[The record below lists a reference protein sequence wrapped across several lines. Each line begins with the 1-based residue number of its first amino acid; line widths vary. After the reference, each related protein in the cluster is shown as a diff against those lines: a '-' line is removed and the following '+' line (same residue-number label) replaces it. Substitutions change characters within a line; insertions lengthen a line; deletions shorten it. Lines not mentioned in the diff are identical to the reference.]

1 MSEQVDTGAFPIDVE
16 TANSSPAGLRP
27 AARRASD
34 FVFTFSY
41 ETYSDA
47 VRRGMMRP
55 PDRILTSLMRSPDV
69 RRLLVANPFRWF
81 PRIAATPLLD
91 RDTPFPSSGRMSLH
105 RPVRL
110 RRDDP
115 TDVAAVAATYRAYDR
130 SLQRAARR
138 LGLIDPCV
146 LTTNPLV
153 AGFAPFE
160 WAGGVTFFARDD
172 WSNSPAREAYWPAYR
187 EAYRRIAASGR
198 PVAAVSAE
206 IIERIAP
213 TGPNEVVPNGVEPTE
228 WLGPR
233 PPAPGW
239 FAELPGPRAVYV
251 GTLDSRLD
259 VPGIADLARRR
270 PDLQVVLLGPLPAPA
285 YVAELA
291 SIANVYVHP
300 SVGRAELVATLRNAD
315 LCLLAHRRTPLT
327 EAMSPLKVYE
337 YLAAGAPVIATDL
350 PPVRGIDERVLLVQ
364 TVGDFA
370 DVVSSALAMGSA
382 GEPERTAFIA
392 DNSWAAR
399 HERVLALVRG

>member
-1 MSEQVDTGAFPIDVE
+1 MSERVDTGAFPTDV
-16 TANSSPAGLRP
+16 G
-27 AARRASD
+27 AASAPRSQAD

-55 PDRILTSLMRSPDV
+55 PDRILASLMRSPEV
-69 RRLLVANPFRWF
+69 RRLLVANPYRWF

-91 RDTPFPSSGRMSLH
+91 RDAPFPASGRMSLH
-105 RPVRL
+105 RPTRV

-115 TDVAAVAATYRAYDR
+115 TDVAAVAAAYRAYDR
-130 SLQRAARR
+130 SLLRAARR
-138 LGLIDPCV
+138 LGLVAPYAI
-146 LTTNPLV
+146 TTNPLV
-153 AGFAPFE
+153 AGFAPFD
-160 WAGGVTFFARDD
+160 WASGVTFFARDD
-172 WSNSPAREAYWPAYR
+172 WSSSPAREAYWPAYR
-187 EAYRRIAASGR
+187 DAYRRIADSGR

-213 TGPNEVVPNGVEPTE
+213 TGPHEVVPNGVEPSE
-228 WLGPR
+228 WLGPL
-233 PPAPGW
+233 PEAPGW
-239 FAELPGPRAVYV
+239 FSALPGPRAVYV

-270 PDLQVVLLGPLPAPA
+270 PDLQVVLLGPLPDPA

-291 SIANVYVHP
+291 AVPNVHVHP

-315 LCLLAHRRTPLT
+315 VCLLAHRRTPLT

-350 PPVRGIDERVLLVQ
+350 PPVRGIDDRVLLVS
-364 TVGDFA
+364 TVDDFA
-370 DVVSSALAMGSA
+370 DVVPGALALGRA
-382 GEPERTAFIA
+382 DEAERTAFIA
-392 DNSWAAR
+392 GNSWAAR
-399 HERVLALVRG
+399 HERVFALARA